1 MKKKSGERSYRR
13 NDMRDKEWEKI
24 KDYIKEK
31 KGRGKKWYK
40 FFKRSILDIE
50 GRIFVNGLTD
60 E

>member
-31 KGRGKKWYK
+31 KGRGKK
-40 FFKRSILDIE
+40 
-50 GRIFVNGLTD
+50 
-60 E
+60 